1 MRLADSRGD
10 QLARI
15 QAELADAR
23 ARAHRIAAP
32 LEPEVWG
39 ARPSPEQWSVAEC
52 LMHLNLTSRAFL
64 PLIKDAIDRGRE
76 RGLGGSA
83 PYRMDLVGW
92 LVWWATTVRLPI
104 KTTEPFVPARG
115 QPRATVLSD
124 FDVLQNEL
132 VGYVEAAAGLELG
145 RLRIVSPFDSRLT
158 YNLYACLR
166 VIPAHQ
172 RLHLRQ
178 AGRVV
183 RTLRRRRPAPGVP
196 SEKLC

>member
-64 PLIKDAIDRGRE
+64 PLIKDAIGGGRDRE
-76 RGLGGSA
+76 LFRGT
-83 PYRMDLVGW
+83 PYRMDFVGRLLW
-92 LVWWATTVRLPI
+92 LATTLRLPI

-115 QPRATVLSD
+115 QPKDTVLS
-124 FDVLQNEL
+124 EL
-132 VGYVEAAAGLELG
+132 DA
-145 RLRIVSPFDSRLT
+145 
-158 YNLYACLR
+158 
-166 VIPAHQ
+166 
-172 RLHLRQ
+172 LH
-178 AGRVV
+178 
-183 RTLRRRRPAPGVP
+183 
-196 SEKLC
+196 